1 MRSPFGG
8 PRPASAWGTESAGI
22 SETLN
27 RGLRRTWAVIRTA
40 ILSFDRAAG
49 TRQAAQLSFYVLLA
63 FPALLLLAVWV
74 LSNVFD
80 TPEVR
85 NDLIDEL
92 IDNLPLDEV
101 AGRRE
106 ISDLLDDLTR
116 GAGRLGVATAAI
128 LLYSGSAAVGAIRH
142 AVETANETEQD
153 GPPFPKN
160 KLLDILITAVT
171 LPVVLLMVGLGISGT
186 LNEAV
191 ADSGLLSFLAGPLG
205 GPIGSAVVGLLFF
218 AWLFWVLNP
227 GETPAKSAF
236 LGAGVTVV
244 LGGLVTVGLRLWF
257 GLTGGGSSVY
267 GVLAGFLG
275 TLLFLNLASIAIV
288 LGAHFAAT
296 FRARPW
302 RSRIRSS
309 GGVG

>member
-1 MRSPFGG
+1 M
-8 PRPASAWGTESAGI
+8 
-22 SETLN
+22 
-27 RGLRRTWAVIRTA
+27 
-40 ILSFDRAAG
+40 
-49 TRQAAQLSFYVLLA
+49 
-63 FPALLLLAVWV
+63 

-80 TPEVR
+80 TPEFR
-85 NDLIDEL
+85 NDLINEL

-106 ISDLLDDLTR
+106 ISDLLNDLTR
-116 GAGRLGVATAAI
+116 GAGSLGVITAAI

-142 AVETANETEQD
+142 AVETATETERD

-160 KLLDILITAVT
+160 KVLDILTTAVT
-171 LPVVLLMVGLGISGT
+171 LPVVLLMVGLGISGQM
-186 LNEAV
+186 NDAV
-191 ADSGLLSFLAGPLG
+191 ADSGLLSFIAGPLG
-205 GPIGSAVVGLLFF
+205 GPIGSAMVGLLLF

-227 GETPAKSAF
+227 GETPGRSAF

-244 LGGLVTVGLRLWF
+244 LGGLVIVGLRIWF

-275 TLLFLNLASIAIV
+275 TLLFLNLASMAIV

-302 RSRIRSS
+302 RSS
-309 GGVG
+309 GQSHSGVG